1 MMKETKDKVQILK
14 LNEKDIKK
22 LVGTINHMEDDYEKI
37 LREEI
42 AEKELRKAEIEAKK
56 AENLIKYQEDIFNRP
71 KK

>member
-1 MMKETKDKVQILK
+1 MMKETKDKVQVMK
-14 LNEKDIKK
+14 TNEKDIKK
-22 LVGTINHMEDDYEKI
+22 LVGTVNHMEDDFEKI
-37 LREEI
+37 LKEEI